1 MKLSSKMVK
10 NILTSNSLFVRN
22 LLFTS
27 VFGGLIGLLN
37 YLFNIFVARFT
48 TMEIFGIYSATL
60 GIIYLIQ
67 IPALSIQALI
77 TKAVAKNKL
86 FNLNSYKWNILL
98 QFTLL
103 GVVFGGIF
111 LLFKESISNIA
122 TIPSDLII
130 YLAITFFLAFVS
142 PISKGLLLGKERII
156 TVNLLLL
163 FETILRF
170 VIGYFAIKTSAPL
183 PLLILSCA
191 VPSVITTL
199 ATLPLINL
207 KGNGEKKSVP
217 IDFKELFLA
226 TVSFLLLTIP
236 YTLDLILVNPEFRAE
251 YSGVSLLGK
260 LVYFAAITIA
270 SVMFARISNLTKKAE
285 ITKSLLV
292 ALSLSV
298 IIGLGTTAVLVLFKD
313 TIISV
318 SIGEKY
324 FSVAP
329 YLWIFGLCMTGY
341 ALVYMIANY
350 FITQRYYIYILVLL
364 VCSLLQVYLFSVRNE
379 SLEMVIVNQVI
390 VYLVLTLGT
399 FGMLTLNLRKK

>member
-1 MKLSSKMVK
+1 MVK
-10 NILTSNSLFVRN
+10 NILTGNSLFVRN

-292 ALSLSV
+292 ALSLSI
-298 IIGLGTTAVLVLFKD
+298 IIGLGTTAVLVIFKD
-313 TIISV
+313 SIISL

-324 FSVAP
+324 LSVAP

>member
-1 MKLSSKMVK
+1 MIK
-10 NILTSNSLFVRN
+10 NILTGNSLFIRN

-48 TMEIFGIYSATL
+48 TMEIFGIYSAVL

-67 IPALSIQALI
+67 IPALSIQALV
-77 TKAVAKNKL
+77 TKVVAKNKL
-86 FNLNSYKWNILL
+86 FDLNSYKWSMLV
-98 QFTLL
+98 QFTVL

-111 LLFKESISNIA
+111 LLFKDSISNIA

-130 YLAITFFLAFVS
+130 YLAITFVLAFVS
-142 PISKGLLLGKERII
+142 PISKGLLLGKERIV

-170 VIGYFAIKTSAPL
+170 VIGYFAIKANAPL

-191 VPSVITTL
+191 VPSVISTL
-199 ATLPLINL
+199 VTLPLINL

-217 IDFKELFLA
+217 TDFKELFLA
-226 TVSFLLLTIP
+226 TVSFFLLTIP

-270 SVMFARISNLTKKAE
+270 SVMFARISNLTKRAE

-298 IIGLGTTAVLVLFKD
+298 IIGLGTTAVLVGFKD
-313 TIISV
+313 TIISL
-318 SIGEKY
+318 SIGDKY
-324 FSVAP
+324 LSVAP

-341 ALVYMIANY
+341 ALVYMVANY
-350 FITQRYYIYILVLL
+350 FITQRYYIYIVVLL
-364 VCSLLQVYLFSVRNE
+364 ACALLQVYLFSVRNE

-390 VYLVLTLGT
+390 VYLVLTMGT
-399 FGMLTLNLRKK
+399 FAMLLLNLRKK

>member
-1 MKLSSKMVK
+1 MIK
-10 NILTSNSLFVRN
+10 NILTGNSLFIRN

-27 VFGGLIGLLN
+27 VFGSLIGLLN

-48 TMEIFGIYSATL
+48 TMEIFGIYSAVL

-67 IPALSIQALI
+67 IPALSIQTLV

-86 FNLNSYKWNILL
+86 FDLNSYKWNILL
-98 QFTLL
+98 QFTVL
-103 GVVFGGIF
+103 GVVFGGVF

-130 YLAITFFLAFVS
+130 YLAITFVLAFVS
-142 PISKGLLLGKERII
+142 PISKGLLLGKERIV
-156 TVNLLLL
+156 TVNLLLV

-170 VIGYFAIKTSAPL
+170 VIGYFAIKANAPL

-217 IDFKELFLA
+217 TDFKELFLA
-226 TVSFLLLTIP
+226 TVSFFLLTIP

-270 SVMFARISNLTKKAE
+270 SVMFARISNLTKRVE

-298 IIGLGTTAVLVLFKD
+298 IIGLGTTAVLVVFKD

-318 SIGEKY
+318 SIGDKY
-324 FSVAP
+324 LSVAP

-341 ALVYMIANY
+341 ALVYMVANY
-350 FITQRYYIYILVLL
+350 FITQRYYIYIIVLL
-364 VCSLLQVYLFSVRNE
+364 VCALLQVYLFSVRNE
-379 SLEMVIVNQVI
+379 SLEMVIVNQVV
-390 VYLVLTLGT
+390 VYLVLTMGT
-399 FGMLTLNLRKK
+399 FAMLLLNLRKKVN

>member
-1 MKLSSKMVK
+1 MVK
-10 NILTSNSLFVRN
+10 NILTGNSLFVRN

-77 TKAVAKNKL
+77 TKTVAKNRL

-98 QFTLL
+98 QFTVL
-103 GVVFGGIF
+103 GIVFGGIF
-111 LLFKESISNIA
+111 LLFKDSISSIA

-170 VIGYFAIKTSAPL
+170 VVGYFAIKTSAPL
-183 PLLILSCA
+183 PWLILSCA

-207 KGNGEKKSVP
+207 KGNGEKKGVT

-292 ALSLSV
+292 ALSLSI
-298 IIGLGTTAVLVLFKD
+298 IIGLGTTAVLVIFKD
-313 TIISV
+313 SIISL

-324 FSVAP
+324 LSVAP

-399 FGMLTLNLRKK
+399 FGMLTLNLRKKE

>member
-1 MKLSSKMVK
+1 MVK

-98 QFTLL
+98 QFTVL

-111 LLFKESISNIA
+111 LLFKDSISSIA

-170 VIGYFAIKTSAPL
+170 VVGYFAIKTSAPL

-298 IIGLGTTAVLVLFKD
+298 IIGLGTTAVLVIFKD
-313 TIISV
+313 SIISL

-324 FSVAP
+324 LSVAP

-399 FGMLTLNLRKK
+399 FGLLTLNLRKKE

>member
-1 MKLSSKMVK
+1 MIK
-10 NILTSNSLFVRN
+10 NILTGNSLFIKN

-48 TMEIFGIYSATL
+48 TMEIFGIYSAVL

-67 IPALSIQALI
+67 IPALSIQALV
-77 TKAVAKNKL
+77 TKVVAKNKL
-86 FNLNSYKWNILL
+86 FDLNSYKWNILL
-98 QFTLL
+98 QFTVL
-103 GVVFGGIF
+103 GVVFGGVF
-111 LLFKESISNIA
+111 FLFKESISNIA

-130 YLAITFFLAFVS
+130 YLAITFVLAFVS

-156 TVNLLLL
+156 TVNLLVL

-170 VIGYFAIKTSAPL
+170 GIGYFAIKANAPL

-191 VPSVITTL
+191 IPSVITTL

-207 KGNGEKKSVP
+207 KGNGEKKNIP

-236 YTLDLILVNPEFRAE
+236 YTIDLILVNPEFRAE

-270 SVMFARISNLTKKAE
+270 SVMFARISNLTRRAE

-298 IIGLGTTAVLVLFKD
+298 IIGLGTTGVLVGFKD
-313 TIISV
+313 TIISA
-318 SIGEKY
+318 SIGDKY
-324 FSVAP
+324 LSVAP

-341 ALVYMIANY
+341 ALVYMVANY
-350 FITQRYYIYILVLL
+350 FITQRYYIYIIVLL
-364 VCSLLQVYLFSVRNE
+364 VCALLQIYLFSVRNE
-379 SLEMVIVNQVI
+379 SLDMVIVNQVV
-390 VYLVLTLGT
+390 VYLVLTMGT
-399 FGMLTLNLRKK
+399 FAMLLLNLRKKVN

>member
-1 MKLSSKMVK
+1 MVK

-98 QFTLL
+98 QFTVL

-111 LLFKESISNIA
+111 LLFKDSISSIA

-170 VIGYFAIKTSAPL
+170 VVGYFAIKTSAPL

-298 IIGLGTTAVLVLFKD
+298 IIGLGTTAVLVIFKD
-313 TIISV
+313 SIISL

-324 FSVAP
+324 LSVAP

-399 FGMLTLNLRKK
+399 FGMLTLNLRKKE

>member
-1 MKLSSKMVK
+1 MIK
-10 NILTSNSLFVRN
+10 NILTSNSLFIRN

-48 TMEIFGIYSATL
+48 TMEIFGIYSAVL

-67 IPALSIQALI
+67 IPALSIQALV
-77 TKAVAKNKL
+77 TKDVGKNKL
-86 FNLNSYKWNILL
+86 FDLNSYKWNILL
-98 QFTLL
+98 QFTVL
-103 GVVFGGIF
+103 GIVFGGVF
-111 LLFKESISNIA
+111 LLFKDSIANIA
-122 TIPSDLII
+122 TISSDLII
-130 YLAITFFLAFVS
+130 YLSITFVLAFVS
-142 PISKGLLLGKERII
+142 PISKGLLLGKERIV

-163 FETILRF
+163 LETILRF
-170 VIGYFAIKTSAPL
+170 IIGYFAIKSNAPL

-199 ATLPLINL
+199 VALPLINL
-207 KGNGEKKSVP
+207 KGNGEKINIP
-217 IDFKELFLA
+217 TDFRELFLA
-226 TVSFLLLTIP
+226 TVSFFLLTVP

-270 SVMFARISNLTKKAE
+270 SVMFARISNLTKRAE

-292 ALSLSV
+292 ALSFSV
-298 IIGLGTTAVLVLFKD
+298 IIGLGTTVVLVLFKD
-313 TIISV
+313 TIISL
-318 SIGEKY
+318 SIGDKY
-324 FSVAP
+324 LSVAP

-341 ALVYMIANY
+341 ALVYMVANY
-350 FITQRYYIYILVLL
+350 FITQRYYIYIIVLL
-364 VCSLLQVYLFSVRNE
+364 VCCLLQVYLFSVRNE
-379 SLEMVIVNQVI
+379 SLEMVVTNQVI

-399 FGMLTLNLRKK
+399 VAMLLLNLRKKE

>member
-1 MKLSSKMVK
+1 MTK
-10 NILTSNSLFVRN
+10 NILTGNSLFVKN
-22 LLFTS
+22 LLLTS
-27 VFGGLIGLLN
+27 VFGGLIGALN
-37 YLFNIFVARFT
+37 YAFNIFVARFT
-48 TMEIFGIYSATL
+48 TLEIFGIYSAVL

-67 IPALSIQALI
+67 IPALSIQALV
-77 TKAVAKNKL
+77 TKVVAREKS
-86 FNLNSYKWNILL
+86 FNLNSYKWNIFL
-98 QFTLL
+98 QFTAL
-103 GVVFGGIF
+103 GIVFGFLF
-111 LLFKESISNIA
+111 LLLKENISNIA

-130 YLAITFFLAFVS
+130 YLAITFVLAFMS
-142 PISKGLLLGKERII
+142 PISKGLLLGKERIF

-163 FETILRF
+163 FEAILRF
-170 VIGYFAIKTSAPL
+170 VIGYLAVKTDAPL
-183 PLLILSCA
+183 PWLILCCA

-199 ATLPLINL
+199 VALPLINL
-207 KGNGEKKSVP
+207 KGNGEKRNIP
-217 IDFKELFLA
+217 IDFKDLFLA

-236 YTLDLILVNPEFRAE
+236 YTLDLILVNPEFRAQ

-313 TIISV
+313 TIISA
-318 SIGEKY
+318 SIGDKY
-324 FSVAP
+324 LSVAP

-341 ALVYMIANY
+341 ALVYMVANY
-350 FITQRYYIYILVLL
+350 FITQKYYVYIFVLL
-364 VCSLLQVYLFSVRNE
+364 VCSLLQVYLFSIRNE

-399 FGMLTLNLRKK
+399 FGMLTLNLRKKE

>member
-1 MKLSSKMVK
+1 
-10 NILTSNSLFVRN
+10 
-22 LLFTS
+22 
-27 VFGGLIGLLN
+27 
-37 YLFNIFVARFT
+37 
-48 TMEIFGIYSATL
+48 
-60 GIIYLIQ
+60 
-67 IPALSIQALI
+67 
-77 TKAVAKNKL
+77 
-86 FNLNSYKWNILL
+86 
-98 QFTLL
+98 
-103 GVVFGGIF
+103 
-111 LLFKESISNIA
+111 
-122 TIPSDLII
+122 
-130 YLAITFFLAFVS
+130 
-142 PISKGLLLGKERII
+142 LGKERII

-298 IIGLGTTAVLVLFKD
+298 IIGLGTTAVLVIFKD
-313 TIISV
+313 SIISL

-324 FSVAP
+324 LSVAP

-399 FGMLTLNLRKK
+399 FGMLTLNLRKKE

>member
-1 MKLSSKMVK
+1 MVK

-111 LLFKESISNIA
+111 LLFKDSISSIA

-170 VIGYFAIKTSAPL
+170 VVGYFAIKTSAPL

-298 IIGLGTTAVLVLFKD
+298 IIGLGTTAVLVIFKD
-313 TIISV
+313 SIISL

-324 FSVAP
+324 LSVAP

-399 FGMLTLNLRKK
+399 FGMLTLNLRKKE

>member
-1 MKLSSKMVK
+1 MVK
-10 NILTSNSLFVRN
+10 NILTGNSLFVRN

-111 LLFKESISNIA
+111 LLFKDSISSIA

-207 KGNGEKKSVP
+207 KGNGEKKGVT

-292 ALSLSV
+292 ALSLSI
-298 IIGLGTTAVLVLFKD
+298 IIGLGTTAVLVIFKD
-313 TIISV
+313 SIISL

-324 FSVAP
+324 LSVAP

>member
-1 MKLSSKMVK
+1 MIK
-10 NILTSNSLFVRN
+10 NILTGNSLFIRN

-48 TMEIFGIYSATL
+48 TMEIFGIYSAVL

-67 IPALSIQALI
+67 IPALSIQALV
-77 TKAVAKNKL
+77 TKVVAKNKL
-86 FNLNSYKWNILL
+86 FDLNSYKWSMLV
-98 QFTLL
+98 QFTVL

-111 LLFKESISNIA
+111 LLFKDSISNIA

-130 YLAITFFLAFVS
+130 YLAITFVLAFVS
-142 PISKGLLLGKERII
+142 PISKGLLLGKERIV

-170 VIGYFAIKTSAPL
+170 VIGYFAIKANAPL

-191 VPSVITTL
+191 VPSVISTL
-199 ATLPLINL
+199 VTLPLINL

-217 IDFKELFLA
+217 TDFKELFLA
-226 TVSFLLLTIP
+226 TVSFFLLTIP

-270 SVMFARISNLTKKAE
+270 SVMFARISNLTKRAE

-298 IIGLGTTAVLVLFKD
+298 IIGLGTTGVLVGFKD
-313 TIISV
+313 TIISL
-318 SIGEKY
+318 SIGDKY
-324 FSVAP
+324 LSVAP

-341 ALVYMIANY
+341 ALVYMVANY
-350 FITQRYYIYILVLL
+350 FITQRYYIYIVVLL
-364 VCSLLQVYLFSVRNE
+364 ACALLQVYLFSVRNE

-390 VYLVLTLGT
+390 VYLVLTMGT
-399 FGMLTLNLRKK
+399 FAMLLLNLRKK

>member
-1 MKLSSKMVK
+1 MIK
-10 NILTSNSLFVRN
+10 NILTGNSLFIKN
-22 LLFTS
+22 LLLTS
-27 VFGGLIGLLN
+27 VFGGLIGALN
-37 YLFNIFVARFT
+37 YAFNIFVARFT
-48 TMEIFGIYSATL
+48 TLEIFGIYSAVL

-67 IPALSIQALI
+67 IPATSIQALV
-77 TKAVAKNKL
+77 TKVVAKNKE
-86 FNLNSYKWNILL
+86 FNLNTYKWNILL

-103 GVVFGGIF
+103 GILFGGGF
-111 LLFKESISNIA
+111 LLFKESIVGIA

-130 YLAITFFLAFVS
+130 YLAITFVLAFMS
-142 PISKGLLLGKERII
+142 PISKGLLLGKERIF

-163 FETILRF
+163 FEAILRF
-170 VIGYFAIKTSAPL
+170 VIGYLAVKTDAPL
-183 PLLILSCA
+183 PWLILSCA

-199 ATLPLINL
+199 VALPLINL
-207 KGNGEKKSVP
+207 KGNGEKRNIP
-217 IDFKELFLA
+217 IDFKDLFLA

-236 YTLDLILVNPEFRAE
+236 YTLDLILVNPEFRAQ

-313 TIISV
+313 TIISA
-318 SIGEKY
+318 SIGDKY
-324 FSVAP
+324 LSVAP

-341 ALVYMIANY
+341 ALVYMVANY
-350 FITQRYYIYILVLL
+350 FITQKYYVYIFVLL
-364 VCSLLQVYLFSVRNE
+364 VCSLLQVYLFSIRNE

-399 FGMLTLNLRKK
+399 FGMLTLNLRKKE

>member
-1 MKLSSKMVK
+1 
-10 NILTSNSLFVRN
+10 
-22 LLFTS
+22 
-27 VFGGLIGLLN
+27 
-37 YLFNIFVARFT
+37 
-48 TMEIFGIYSATL
+48 L

-98 QFTLL
+98 QFTVL
-103 GVVFGGIF
+103 GVVFGGVF
-111 LLFKESISNIA
+111 FLFKESISNIA

-130 YLAITFFLAFVS
+130 YLAITFVLAFVS

-156 TVNLLLL
+156 TVNLLVL

-170 VIGYFAIKTSAPL
+170 GIGYFAIKANAPL

-191 VPSVITTL
+191 IPSVITTL

-207 KGNGEKKSVP
+207 KGNGEKKNIP

-236 YTLDLILVNPEFRAE
+236 YTIDLILVNPEFRAE

-270 SVMFARISNLTKKAE
+270 SVMFARISNLTRRAE

-298 IIGLGTTAVLVLFKD
+298 IIGLGTTGVLVGFKD
-313 TIISV
+313 TIISA
-318 SIGEKY
+318 SIGDKY
-324 FSVAP
+324 LSVAP

-341 ALVYMIANY
+341 ALVYMVANY
-350 FITQRYYIYILVLL
+350 FITQRYYIYIIVLL

-379 SLEMVIVNQVI
+379 SLEMVIVNQVV
-390 VYLVLTLGT
+390 VYLVLTMGT
-399 FGMLTLNLRKK
+399 FAMLLLNLRKKVN

>member
-1 MKLSSKMVK
+1 MVK

-98 QFTLL
+98 QFTVL

-111 LLFKESISNIA
+111 LLFKDSISSIA

-207 KGNGEKKSVP
+207 KGNGEKKGVT

-298 IIGLGTTAVLVLFKD
+298 IIGLGTTAVLVIFKD
-313 TIISV
+313 SIISL

-324 FSVAP
+324 LSVAP

-399 FGMLTLNLRKK
+399 FGMLTLNLRKKE

>member
-1 MKLSSKMVK
+1 MVK

-98 QFTLL
+98 QFTVL

-111 LLFKESISNIA
+111 LLFKDSISSIA

-298 IIGLGTTAVLVLFKD
+298 IIGLGTTAVLVIFKD
-313 TIISV
+313 SIISL

-324 FSVAP
+324 LSVAP

-399 FGMLTLNLRKK
+399 FGMLTLNLRKKE

>member
-1 MKLSSKMVK
+1 
-10 NILTSNSLFVRN
+10 
-22 LLFTS
+22 
-27 VFGGLIGLLN
+27 
-37 YLFNIFVARFT
+37 
-48 TMEIFGIYSATL
+48 MEIFGIYSATL

-98 QFTLL
+98 QFTVL

-111 LLFKESISNIA
+111 LLFKDSISSIA

-270 SVMFARISNLTKKAE
+270 SVMFARISNLTKKADYK
-285 ITKSLLV
+285 IPACCSF
-292 ALSLSV
+292 SSV
-298 IIGLGTTAVLVLFKD
+298 IIGLGTTAVLVIFKD
-313 TIISV
+313 TIISA
-318 SIGEKY
+318 SIGDKY
-324 FSVAP
+324 LSVAP

-341 ALVYMIANY
+341 ALVYMVANY
-350 FITQRYYIYILVLL
+350 FITQRYYIYIIVLL

-379 SLEMVIVNQVI
+379 SLEMVIVNQVV
-390 VYLVLTLGT
+390 VYLVLTMGT
-399 FGMLTLNLRKK
+399 FAMLLLNLRKKE

>member
-1 MKLSSKMVK
+1 MVK

-111 LLFKESISNIA
+111 LLFKDSISSIA

-298 IIGLGTTAVLVLFKD
+298 IIGLGTTVVLVLFKD
-313 TIISV
+313 TVISL
-318 SIGEKY
+318 SIGDKY
-324 FSVAP
+324 LSVAP

-399 FGMLTLNLRKK
+399 FGMLTLNLRKKE

>member
-1 MKLSSKMVK
+1 MVK

-111 LLFKESISNIA
+111 LLFKDSISSIA

-298 IIGLGTTAVLVLFKD
+298 IIGLGTTAVLVIFKD
-313 TIISV
+313 SIISL

-324 FSVAP
+324 LSVAP

>member
-1 MKLSSKMVK
+1 MVK

-77 TKAVAKNKL
+77 TKTVAKNKL

-98 QFTLL
+98 QFTVL

-111 LLFKESISNIA
+111 LLFKDSISSIA

-170 VIGYFAIKTSAPL
+170 VVGYFAIKTSAPL

-298 IIGLGTTAVLVLFKD
+298 IIGLGTTAVLVIFKD
-313 TIISV
+313 SIISL

-324 FSVAP
+324 LSVAP

-399 FGMLTLNLRKK
+399 FGMLTLNLRKKE

>member
-1 MKLSSKMVK
+1 MVK
-10 NILTSNSLFVRN
+10 NILTGNSLFVRN

-170 VIGYFAIKTSAPL
+170 VVGYFAIKTSAPL

-292 ALSLSV
+292 ALSLSI
-298 IIGLGTTAVLVLFKD
+298 IIGLGTTAVLVIFKD
-313 TIISV
+313 SIISL

-324 FSVAP
+324 LSVAP

-399 FGMLTLNLRKK
+399 FGMLTLNLRKKE

>member
-1 MKLSSKMVK
+1 MVK

-111 LLFKESISNIA
+111 LLFKDSISSIA

-298 IIGLGTTAVLVLFKD
+298 IIGLGTTAVLVIFKD
-313 TIISV
+313 SIISL

-324 FSVAP
+324 LSVAP

-399 FGMLTLNLRKK
+399 FGMLTLNLRKKE

>member
-1 MKLSSKMVK
+1 MVK
-10 NILTSNSLFVRN
+10 NILTGNSLFVRN

-77 TKAVAKNKL
+77 TKTVAKNRL

-98 QFTLL
+98 QFTVL
-103 GVVFGGIF
+103 GIVFGGIF
-111 LLFKESISNIA
+111 LLFKDSISSIA

-298 IIGLGTTAVLVLFKD
+298 IIGLGTTAVLVIFKD
-313 TIISV
+313 SIISL

-324 FSVAP
+324 LSVAP

>member
-1 MKLSSKMVK
+1 MVK

-98 QFTLL
+98 QFTVL
-103 GVVFGGIF
+103 GIVFGGVF

-298 IIGLGTTAVLVLFKD
+298 IIGLGTTAVLVIFKD
-313 TIISV
+313 SIISL

-324 FSVAP
+324 LSVAP

-399 FGMLTLNLRKK
+399 FGMLTLNLRKKE

>member
-1 MKLSSKMVK
+1 MVK
-10 NILTSNSLFVRN
+10 NILTGNSLFVRN

-298 IIGLGTTAVLVLFKD
+298 IIGLGTTAVLVIFKD
-313 TIISV
+313 SIISL

-324 FSVAP
+324 LSVAP

>member
-1 MKLSSKMVK
+1 MIK
-10 NILTSNSLFVRN
+10 NILTGNSLFIKN

-37 YLFNIFVARFT
+37 YFFNIFVARFT
-48 TMEIFGIYSATL
+48 TMEIFGIYSAVL

-67 IPALSIQALI
+67 IPATSIQALI
-77 TKAVAKNKL
+77 TKTIAKNKS

-98 QFTLL
+98 QFTVL
-103 GVVFGGIF
+103 GIVFGGIF
-111 LLFKESISNIA
+111 LLFKDSISNIA
-122 TIPSDLII
+122 TIPSGLII
-130 YLAITFFLAFVS
+130 YLAITLVLAFVS
-142 PISKGLLLGKERII
+142 PISKGLLLGKERIV

-170 VIGYFAIKTSAPL
+170 GIGYFAIKTNTTL
-183 PLLILSCA
+183 PFLILSCA
-191 VPSVITTL
+191 IPSVITTL
-199 ATLPLINL
+199 ATLPFINL
-207 KGNGEKKSVP
+207 KGNGEKKN
-217 IDFKELFLA
+217 IQTDFKELFLA

-251 YSGVSLLGK
+251 YSGMSLLGK

-270 SVMFARISNLTKKAE
+270 SVMFARISNLTRRTE

-298 IIGLGTTAVLVLFKD
+298 IIGLGTTGVLVGFKD
-313 TIISV
+313 TIISL
-318 SIGEKY
+318 SIGDKY
-324 FSVAP
+324 LSVAP

-350 FITQRYYIYILVLL
+350 FITQRYYIYIIVLL
-364 VCSLLQVYLFSVRNE
+364 ACALLQVYLFSVRNE
-379 SLEMVIVNQVI
+379 SLEMVIVNQVV
-390 VYLVLTLGT
+390 VYLVLTMGT
-399 FGMLTLNLRKK
+399 FGMLILNFRKKIN